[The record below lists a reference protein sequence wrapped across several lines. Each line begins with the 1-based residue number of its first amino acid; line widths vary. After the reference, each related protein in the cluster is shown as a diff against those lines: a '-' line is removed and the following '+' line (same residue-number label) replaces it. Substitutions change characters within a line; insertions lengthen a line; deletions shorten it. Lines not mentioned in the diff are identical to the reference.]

1 MYLLTCHRKTE
12 VLCDD
17 AAVTR
22 LCRCTQNLKSQ
33 KRTDSVNRTRSV
45 DQGEGDNNI
54 IIFND
59 TARNASRGRYG
70 TPKIFLE
77 ITAGRWKQSRRRR
90 VRRSED
96 SGTKRSNE
104 EHVVSRVWQTGG
116 KRMRGGRRGWRDREN
131 SKAAT
136 TRTDKKTI
144 CKYTTAVTGRLV
156 DAARTDT
163 RTNGRPRP
171 WRRVYTQ
178 TDTTDGPAA
187 GVRTRLTD
195 TLRAFFVA
203 AAAVAVPVAAAAVVA
218 HGKWPPVSTPID
230 CAAQHPPPPPPSL
243 LSPRQW
249 RQQPQPTSLT
259 DDDDGLRRKTYLAAH
274 WPEAS
279 PSTTPSERRLRLP
292 GDSHHGLRTLHTAS

>member
-33 KRTDSVNRTRSV
+33 ERTDSVNRTRSV

-59 TARNASRGRYG
+59 TARNASRGRNG

-136 TRTDKKTI
+136 TRTDKKQFVNTRRRSLDGWW
-144 CKYTTAVTGRLV
+144 TRRGRTHG
-156 DAARTDT
+156 RTDDHGHGDVCTHRRT
-163 RTNGRPRP
+163 R
-171 WRRVYTQ
+171 Q
-178 TDTTDGPAA
+178 TDRPPAY
-187 GVRTRLTD
+187 VRD
-195 TLRAFFVA
+195 
-203 AAAVAVPVAAAAVVA
+203 
-218 HGKWPPVSTPID
+218 
-230 CAAQHPPPPPPSL
+230 
-243 LSPRQW
+243 
-249 RQQPQPTSLT
+249 
-259 DDDDGLRRKTYLAAH
+259 
-274 WPEAS
+274 
-279 PSTTPSERRLRLP
+279 
-292 GDSHHGLRTLHTAS
+292 